1 MSEGKVCPLP
11 GAAGSFPMPCVPGWP
26 KLRAGTQLDAIY
38 ERMLREGNGFVRPGS
53 NPDNPQ
59 VVAVFDPQC
68 YWSNNFWKTSRLLEN
83 DVHFI
88 WYPVCVSADY
98 STAQAASILAAADPW
113 SVFCEHEESFADPD
127 FCGIHAEDY
136 PATQED
142 RNRVWNNARI
152 FRKSGG
158 TQVPLGI
165 FRKPDGTFVPLFGD
179 NTAEE
184 MRRVIGI

>member
-53 NPDNPQ
+53 NPDIPKWSRSLIRS
-59 VVAVFDPQC
+59 ATGRTISGRRADFSKTMCTSSGIQC
-68 YWSNNFWKTSRLLEN
+68 ACRPTTARLRLQAFWPRLTPGACSASTRRPLPIRLLR
-83 DVHFI
+83 HS
-88 WYPVCVSADY
+88 CRGLS
-98 STAQAASILAAADPW
+98 
-113 SVFCEHEESFADPD
+113 
-127 FCGIHAEDY
+127 GHAGR
-136 PATQED
+136 PQPCL
-142 RNRVWNNARI
+142 NNARI

-165 FRKPDGTFVPLFGD
+165 FRKLDGTLVPLFGD